1 MAIEQNTTTAKE
13 KILKKVRQ
21 ALIFKAKAMYTN
33 IDLESNLYAQPK
45 NEEPLLETFARNFT
59 QEHGQFVFCDN
70 KFDFIDKMLTLVE
83 RKRFKNLHC
92 WEQELQ
98 QQFKESGV
106 AFIGD
111 KKMLEKAQVGITT
124 CEGLIARTGSILMSS
139 TKNSRQLTIFPQ
151 VHIVVAYTS
160 QVVMELKD
168 AMLHIKNKYGRNIPS
183 MLCFTTGPS
192 RTADI
197 ERTLVIGAHGPKELF
212 VFLIDDQHQSA
223 S

>member
-1 MAIEQNTTTAKE
+1 MEQNTTTAKE

-33 IDLESNLYAQPK
+33 IDLDSNVYAQPK

-70 KFDFIDKMLTLVE
+70 RFDFIDKMLTLVE
-83 RKRFKNLHC
+83 RKKYKMLHC
-92 WEQELQ
+92 WEPELQ
-98 QQFKESGV
+98 QQLKESGV
-106 AFIGD
+106 PFIDD
-111 KKMLEKAQVGITT
+111 KKQMEKAFVGITS
-124 CEGLIARTGSILMSS
+124 CESLVARTGSILISS

-168 AMLHIKNKYGRNIPS
+168 AMLQIKNRYGRNLPS

-197 ERTLVIGAHGPKELF
+197 ERTLVIGAHGPKDVF
-212 VFLIDDQHQSA
+212 VFLIDDQHQTA
-223 S
+223 

>member
-33 IDLESNLYAQPK
+33 IDLESNIYAQPK
-45 NEEPLLETFARNFT
+45 NEEPILETFARNFT

-70 KFDFIDKMLTLVE
+70 KFDFIDKMLTLIE
-83 RKRFKNLHC
+83 RKKYKTIFC
-92 WEQELQ
+92 WETELQ
-98 QQFKESGV
+98 QQLKESGV
-106 AFIGD
+106 TFVDD
-111 KKMLEKAQVGITT
+111 KKQLEKALVGLTT
-124 CEGLIARTGSILMSS
+124 CECLIARTGSILISS
-139 TKNSRQLTIFPQ
+139 AKNSRQLTIFPQ
-151 VHIVVAYTS
+151 IHIVVAYTS

-197 ERTLVIGAHGPKELF
+197 ERTLVVGAHGPKELF
-212 VFLIDDQHQSA
+212 VFLIDDQHQTA
-223 S
+223 P

>member
-33 IDLESNLYAQPK
+33 IDLESNVYAQPK

-59 QEHGQFVFCDN
+59 QEHGQFIFCDN
-70 KFDFIDKMLTLVE
+70 KFDFIDKMLTLAE
-83 RKRFKNLHC
+83 RKKFKNLHC
-92 WEQELQ
+92 WEHDLQ
-98 QQFKESGV
+98 QQLKESGV
-106 AFIGD
+106 PFVGD

-139 TKNSRQLTIFPQ
+139 SKNSRQLTIFPQ

-212 VFLIDDQHQSA
+212 VFLIDDLHQTA
-223 S
+223 L